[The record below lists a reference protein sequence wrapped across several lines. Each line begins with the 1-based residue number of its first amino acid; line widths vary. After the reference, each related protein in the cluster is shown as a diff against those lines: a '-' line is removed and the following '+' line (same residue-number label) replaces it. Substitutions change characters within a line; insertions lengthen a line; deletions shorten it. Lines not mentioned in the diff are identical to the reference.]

1 MIVNMN
7 RQELRRKNRKK
18 SKTYTLTSDQ
28 IATMTKEIEEKA
40 YNTFNSEF
48 NKLVKE
54 QAKECTMQAFQQ
66 TFYIPLLVLRNM
78 GWGKKRLT
86 RFAEELINQYEMY
99 EEKLYSSSDV
109 KRKEEFELII
119 NALRAQVEDG
129 KDAYYVIDKLEEFK
143 NSFPIDYDLDN
154 YDITRPCQTI

>member
-1 MIVNMN
+1 MN

-28 IATMTKEIEEKA
+28 IATITKEIEEKA

-109 KRKEEFELII
+109 KDMIRDETGIDIDFVL
-119 NALRAQVEDG
+119 DF
-129 KDAYYVIDKLEEFK
+129 KDQKSKIKVVTD
-143 NSFPIDYDLDN
+143 
-154 YDITRPCQTI
+154 

>member
-1 MIVNMN
+1 MN

-109 KRKEEFELII
+109 KDMIRDETGIDIDFVL
-119 NALRAQVEDG
+119 DF
-129 KDAYYVIDKLEEFK
+129 KDQKSKIKVVTD
-143 NSFPIDYDLDN
+143 
-154 YDITRPCQTI
+154 